1 MREIELFRYY
11 SIDRICV
18 TSDESAAADI
28 LRVHRRFL
36 TEAVY
41 DLRDRLRGTY
51 KSNLLIRFGKT
62 EVVATNVV
70 KSLLAN
76 GDKVKV
82 FLQQEV
88 SFRIPNHLT
97 LLSARRVLTQYH
109 CQWTH
114 EEAKSQ
120 EKLAIAL
127 QKLGVYLTYFDTIP
141 LGTLASFVVSRTR

>member
-1 MREIELFRYY
+1 MLP
-11 SIDRICV
+11 
-18 TSDESAAADI
+18 
-28 LRVHRRFL
+28 RRFL

-62 EVVATNVV
+62 EDVATNVV

-88 SFRIPNHLT
+88 SFSILAT
-97 LLSARRVLTQYH
+97 IRRRP
-109 CQWTH
+109 
-114 EEAKSQ
+114 
-120 EKLAIAL
+120 
-127 QKLGVYLTYFDTIP
+127 G
-141 LGTLASFVVSRTR
+141 